1 MLILF
6 CFGFRRSN
14 SVNLLCLPIWS
25 TQHDCSQPRQDF
37 SAFIAQ
43 QLQVLIDLY
52 LNCCVARV
60 CCKLARHWMTTLTFV
75 GAGHHRS
82 LTGTKLYC
90 LVTEAHVCEKTC
102 PRLLPVSAR
111 PRVEPATFVV
121 ASPACPN
128 HYATVEMSS

>member
-6 CFGFRRSN
+6 CYGSRRSN

-82 LTGTKLYC
+82 LTGTRLYC
-90 LVTEAHVCEKTC
+90 LVTEAHVCEKNLPKIVTC
-102 PRLLPVSAR
+102 KRK
-111 PRVEPATFVV
+111 AT
-121 ASPACPN
+121 S
-128 HYATVEMSS
+128 